1 MKRLFTIL
9 LSFALL
15 LSICACGNEGKDS
28 DSGVVGQWDRD
39 FSIVDYEPED
49 DIHSGW
55 VFDKPTERH
64 DDGKLYG
71 NAYSLL
77 YGGDVDH
84 SSDDY
89 YKYCVNDD
97 NTITII
103 WYDYDWLEGW
113 DVTVDDTLE
122 IKTINGKRALVSKE
136 YESCVY
142 YYSGNGKD
150 ILDLF
155 DEE

>member
-1 MKRLFTIL
+1 MKRLFTML

-28 DSGVVGQWDRD
+28 DKGVIGKWERNPEEL
-39 FSIVDYEPED
+39 DYELED
-49 DIHSGW
+49 DMHSGW

-84 SSDDY
+84 SSYDY

-103 WYDYDWLEGW
+103 WYDYDLMDGW
-113 DVTVDDTLE
+113 DITVEDILT
-122 IKTINGKRALVSKE
+122 IKTINGKRALVSRE
-136 YESCVY
+136 NENRVY

-150 ILDLF
+150 ILSLF
-155 DEE
+155 EEE